1 MPSGFLLINKPSGP
15 TSHDIVDAVRRITG
29 VRRVG
34 HAGTLD
40 PFADGLLIVGV
51 GRGAT
56 KRLDSFKGLSKTYLA
71 TLRLGATSDTDDRT
85 GRVVISNFQ
94 FPISKREVEDV
105 LQQFV
110 GEIEQVPPMYSAK
123 KIGGK
128 KLYDLA
134 RKGEVIER
142 KPTKINIY
150 SIKLLHYQSSQGTRN
165 KEPRRRASSLRG
177 GQETRNNHLESEILN
192 LQSAITEVSCSPGT
206 YIRALARD
214 IGARLGC
221 GAFLEQL
228 TRTKIGPFTLVES
241 VTLNQF
247 DTNNWFTYLSSGD
260 DLEARSQ
267 KPEARVEPQYST
279 SLTPGSKLQAPITKV
294 LVFGTFDRLHAGH
307 IDLFRQARGL
317 GDQLIVGVGRDTV
330 VKHIKGNHPQQYESE
345 RRRAVQSCGLVSEAK
360 LLPENPEE
368 RFIWIKQVSPD
379 VIALGYDQTTFTEHF
394 EEELRQHHLN
404 CRVIRLKPYY
414 PEIFKS
420 SKMET

>member
-267 KPEARVEPQYST
+267 KLRSYFFSLPFST
-279 SLTPGSKLQAPITKV
+279 ASGFPA
-294 LVFGTFDRLHAGH
+294 
-307 IDLFRQARGL
+307 
-317 GDQLIVGVGRDTV
+317 
-330 VKHIKGNHPQQYESE
+330 
-345 RRRAVQSCGLVSEAK
+345 
-360 LLPENPEE
+360 LLRSGILP
-368 RFIWIKQVSPD
+368 
-379 VIALGYDQTTFTEHF
+379 
-394 EEELRQHHLN
+394 
-404 CRVIRLKPYY
+404 
-414 PEIFKS
+414 
-420 SKMET
+420 